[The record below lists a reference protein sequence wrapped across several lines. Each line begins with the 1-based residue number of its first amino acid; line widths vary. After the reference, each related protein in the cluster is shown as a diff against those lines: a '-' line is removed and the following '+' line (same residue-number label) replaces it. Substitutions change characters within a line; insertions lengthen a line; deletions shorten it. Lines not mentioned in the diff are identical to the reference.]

1 MWKLYD
7 TTWNYLNGLSSHEW
21 MLVLVGVV
29 AWGLFCMRGFGSRSG
44 Y

>member
-1 MWKLYD
+1 MWTMYESCW
-7 TTWNYLNGLSSHEW
+7 TYINRFSSHEW

-29 AWGLFCMRGFGSRSG
+29 AWGLFCMRGYGSRKG